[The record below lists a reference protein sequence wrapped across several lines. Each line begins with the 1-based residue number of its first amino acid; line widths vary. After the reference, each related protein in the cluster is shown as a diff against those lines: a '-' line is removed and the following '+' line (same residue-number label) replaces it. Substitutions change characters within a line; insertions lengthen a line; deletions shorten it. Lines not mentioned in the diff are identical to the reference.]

1 MKCITGSTKKVLKM
15 KIIDLKNGKKTDITD
30 KPLCLTLGNFDGVH
44 EGHARLIECAIE
56 EGRALGIKA
65 AVWTFDEHPMNTLD
79 GRKRISYLTTP
90 EEKND
95 LFAEKG
101 LDYAIYEDFDRV
113 KDFSPERF
121 IDEILIDAFDCKA
134 VVCGFNFK
142 FGKNGQGSPEF
153 LKRYMEERGRSVI
166 IVPPVYKLNKIVSS
180 TAVRFFVENG
190 CMEEASELLGRPFSI
205 KFPVL
210 HGKKLGR
217 SIGIPTINQSFP
229 EDHIKPKNGIYA
241 CTCFIGDDIFLGVSN
256 VGYRPT
262 VNCDEQ
268 KINCETHIINYNG
281 WLYGK
286 KIRVCFYKR
295 LRDEKRFESLDDLKN
310 AVERDIASTIDYF
323 SKM

>member
-1 MKCITGSTKKVLKM
+1 M
-15 KIIDLKNGKKTDITD
+15 KIIDLKNGNKIDVTNE
-30 KPLCLTLGNFDGVH
+30 PLCLTLGNFDGVH
-44 EGHARLIECAIE
+44 EGHARLIDCALN
-56 EGRALGIKA
+56 EGRSLGIKTA
-65 AVWTFDEHPMNTLD
+65 AWTFAEHPMNTL
-79 GRKRISYLTTP
+79 GEKNVSYLTTA
-90 EEKND
+90 EEKDD

-101 LDYAIYEDFDRV
+101 LDYAIYEDFSRV

-121 IDEILIDAFDCKA
+121 IEEILIDSFDCKT

-142 FGKNGQGSPEF
+142 FGKNGQGTPEF
-153 LKRYMEERGRSVI
+153 LKKYMEERGRNAI

-217 SIGIPTINQSFP
+217 SIGIPTINQNFP

-262 VNCDEQ
+262 VNSDKQ
-268 KINCETHIINYNG
+268 KVNCETHILNYNG

-295 LRDEKRFESLDDLKN
+295 LRDEVRFDSVEELKR
-310 AVERDIASTIDYF
+310 AVEHDIASTVDYF

>member
-1 MKCITGSTKKVLKM
+1 M
-15 KIIDLKNGKKTDITD
+15 KIIDLKNGNMIDATNE
-30 KPLCLTLGNFDGVH
+30 PLCLTLGNFDGVH
-44 EGHARLIECAIE
+44 EGHARLIDCALK
-56 EGRALGIKA
+56 EGKAIGIKT
-65 AVWTFDEHPMNTLD
+65 AVWTFAEHPMNIL
-79 GRKRISYLTTP
+79 GQKSVSYLTTA

-101 LDYAIYEDFDRV
+101 LDYAIYEDFSRV
-113 KDFSPERF
+113 RDFSPERF
-121 IDEILIDAFDCKA
+121 IEEILINNFDCRT

-142 FGKNGQGSPEF
+142 FGKNGQGTPEF
-153 LKRYMEERGRSVI
+153 LKKYMEERGRSAI

-217 SIGIPTINQSFP
+217 SIGIPTINQTFP
-229 EDHIKPKNGIYA
+229 KDHIKPKNGIYA

-262 VNCDEQ
+262 VNSDERNV
-268 KINCETHIINYNG
+268 NCETHILNYNG

-295 LRDEKRFESLDDLKN
+295 LRDEMRFASVEELKK
-310 AVERDIASTIDYF
+310 AVEHDIESAVDYF